1 MKESVQLPL
10 DKALLEERIGYKF
23 NNPELLSEAL
33 THSSYVNE
41 YKSKGGDIECNERLE
56 FLGDS
61 VLSIIVSF
69 YRFCRSVPGNDGHIT
84 TPCIQ
89 RPHDIHFHSAVD
101 GHDMKSAALALG
113 MTDAAA
119 ADAGYRVFGNNGVG
133 KYLQA
138 NV

>member
-61 VLSIIVSF
+61 VLSIIVSR
-69 YRFCRSVPGNDGHIT
+69 Y
-84 TPCIQ
+84 
-89 RPHDIHFHSAVD
+89 
-101 GHDMKSAALALG
+101 L
-113 MTDAAA
+113 
-119 ADAGYRVFGNNGVG
+119 FGEYSSRQEGD
-133 KYLQA
+133 LT
-138 NV
+138 